1 MEIILKKDVKGL
13 GIAEDLVSVKAGYA
27 RNFLIPQGIA
37 EAATSEAKTAWES
50 RREEREAKRAAL
62 VEEFKKSAAVLESA
76 KLLIGAKVG
85 TTDKIF
91 GSVSTHQLA
100 QTIQNQFS
108 ITVDRRDI
116 ILPAGEIKTL
126 GTYKAIIRLFE
137 DIEAEMELEVVA
149 E

>member
-1 MEIILKKDVKGL
+1 M
-13 GIAEDLVSVKAGYA
+13 GIT
-27 RNFLIPQGIA
+27 Q
-37 EAATSEAKTAWES
+37 
-50 RREEREAKRAAL
+50 RRERAKRAAL

-76 KLLIGAKVG
+76 KLSIGAKVG

-100 QTIQNQFS
+100 QTIQDQFS

-137 DIEAEMELEVVA
+137 DIQAEMELEVVA

>member
-13 GIAEDLVSVKAGYA
+13 GIAEDLVSVKSGYA
-27 RNFLIPQGIA
+27 RNYLIPQGIA
-37 EAATSEAKTAWES
+37 EAATAEAKIAWES
-50 RREEREAKRAAL
+50 RKEEREAKRAAL
-62 VEEFKKSAAVLESA
+62 VEEFKKSAAVLQAA
-76 KLLIGAKVG
+76 KLTIGAKVG

-100 QTIQNQFS
+100 ENIQEQFS
-108 ITVDRRDI
+108 VTVDRKDI
-116 ILPAGEIKTL
+116 ILPGGEIKTL

>member
-13 GIAEDLVSVKAGYA
+13 GIAEDLVSVKSGYA
-27 RNFLIPQGIA
+27 RNYLIPQGIA
-37 EAATSEAKTAWES
+37 EAATAEAKIAWES
-50 RREEREAKRAAL
+50 RKEEREAKRAAL
-62 VEEFKKSAAVLESA
+62 VEEFKKSASVLQAA
-76 KLLIGAKVG
+76 KLTIGAKVG

-100 QTIQNQFS
+100 ENIQEQFS
-108 ITVDRRDI
+108 VTVDRKDI
-116 ILPAGEIKTL
+116 ILPGGEIKTL